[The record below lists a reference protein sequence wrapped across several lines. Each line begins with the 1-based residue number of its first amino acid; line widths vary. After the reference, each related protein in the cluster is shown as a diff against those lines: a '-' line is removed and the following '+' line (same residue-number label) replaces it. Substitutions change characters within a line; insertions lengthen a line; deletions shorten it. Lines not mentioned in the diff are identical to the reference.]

1 MIVENFHTYFLHIL
15 YFKRKF
21 VALLQSII
29 NTYTIKLMKKAKILL
44 LLMYFAC
51 CAYAQKRHV
60 KYSYDAS
67 GNRIS
72 RTIVIDSNRS
82 KQKSTNIDKDITC
95 INGVNVS
102 IHSDDFGKFL
112 TLSVNTTDIKS
123 MSYLLY
129 TTNGSI
135 CSKGKVSNNTTHIDT
150 SSLANGIYVLKVIIG
165 EECMSWKVIKK

>member
-1 MIVENFHTYFLHIL
+1 
-15 YFKRKF
+15 
-21 VALLQSII
+21 
-29 NTYTIKLMKKAKILL
+29 MKKAEILL
-44 LLMYFAC
+44 LLMSLAC

-67 GNRIS
+67 GNCIS

-82 KQKSTNIDKDITC
+82 KQKSTNNIDKDITC

-112 TLSVNTTDIKS
+112 TLSVNTTNIKS

-150 SSLANGIYVLKVIIG
+150 SNLANGIYVLKVIIG
-165 EECMSWKVIKK
+165 EECMSWKVIKE